1 MACGVIITGD
11 VLLESEAIKDLVNFY
26 SLLFD

>member
-11 VLLESEAIKDLVNFY
+11 VLLESEAIKDLVNF
-26 SLLFD
+26 LFIVI